1 MSKRQE
7 FNNYDLLTAYDIKSN
22 SPELIELKNII
33 PNNNQP
39 RIFNKEKVEDLVD
52 SISKL
57 GLIEPIVLKKN
68 GNKYIIVAGE
78 RRFRAVKELGWEEIP
93 AVITDANNEKC
104 FEMALAENEKR
115 KNLNPWEIGKAIQY
129 LRQTKH
135 KTAEEVSLLLG
146 YSERYVKQLSSI
158 ARLDYKKVK
167 ELLESGR
174 EASVKNLEN
183 LLKIKEGRGGEIIS
197 PLKKRESVKIVIS
210 KLNTKQKNEFFKDL
224 KYLLD
229 KYEIKYK

>member
-7 FNNYDLLTAYDIKSN
+7 FNNLDLLTAFEVKSKT
-22 SPELIELKNII
+22 SELIELKNITT
-33 PNNNQP
+33 NSNQP
-39 RIFNKEKVEDLVD
+39 RIFNKDKVEDLVD

-78 RRFRAVKELGWEEIP
+78 RRYRAAKELGWESIP
-93 AVITDANNEKC
+93 AVITDASNEKC

-167 ELLESGR
+167 ELIQSGR
-174 EASVKNLEN
+174 EASVKNLES
-183 LLKIKEGRGGEIIS
+183 LLKIKEGRGGETIS
-197 PLKKRESVKIVIS
+197 PLKKKENIKIAIS
-210 KLNTKQKNEFFKDL
+210 KLNFRQKNEFL
-224 KYLLD
+224 KELKSLLD
-229 KYEIKYK
+229 KYEISFK